1 MLFDNP
7 IYETDGKK
15 LPDGG
20 GDSSKDVVSHEMETI
35 AILRC
40 ANDLCY
46 HNITLPKFEAHKIF
60 VVLIWQYIL

>member
-15 LPDGG
+15 LPSDG

-40 ANDLCY
+40 ALKTRDTILWCQNL
-46 HNITLPKFEAHKIF
+46 EAHEFAI
-60 VVLIWQYIL
+60 